1 MGREEREGTVTTH
14 FHWMLQARHSG
25 SRAPPKGTL
34 GLPGDDSQQR
44 WTGIDTLLFTV

>member
-25 SRAPPKGTL
+25 SPPKGTL